1 MSNPLTG
8 PSMAGAVDL
17 SSLLNKNTPTP
28 PSANAQEAA
37 GGWVREADDQSIG
50 ALIELSKSVP
60 VIVEIYGGGST
71 PQLVSLI
78 EGYEGRL
85 VLGCVQAESA
95 PEFLRA
101 LQVQGYPVVVALVG
115 GQPIPLFQGIPQEAE
130 MTPVLD
136 QVLDVA
142 KKNGVIGVVPAE
154 GASPP
159 ADAEGEAPLPPL
171 HQEAFDALSAGDI
184 PGAKNAYERALKA
197 NPADSDAATG
207 LAHVEL
213 LERIQGVSPEEA
225 RGAAAQAPDS
235 VAEAMTV
242 ADLDMSG
249 GHVADACQRLLGLYG
264 GAEEDEREL
273 LRQRLLSY
281 FVIAGSSH
289 DDVKGARKTLT
300 SLMF

>member
-17 SSLLNKNTPTP
+17 SSLLNKDKPTP
-28 PSANAQEAA
+28 PGASSQETAE
-37 GGWVREADDQSIG
+37 GWVRHADDQSIG

-60 VIVEIYGGGST
+60 VIVEIYGGGAT

-78 EGYEGRL
+78 EGYQGRL

-115 GQPIPLFQGIPQEAE
+115 GQPIPLFQGIPEEAE

-142 KKNGVIGVVPAE
+142 KKNDVTGVMPAQE
-154 GASPP
+154 ASPP
-159 ADAEGEAPLPPL
+159 ADAEGEEPLPPL

-184 PGAKNAYERALKA
+184 PAAKSAYERALKVS
-197 NPADSDAATG
+197 PADSDAATG

-213 LERIQGVSPEEA
+213 LERIQGVSPEQA
-225 RGAAAQAPDS
+225 RSSAANAPDN
-235 VAEAMTV
+235 VAEAMMV

-264 GAEEDEREL
+264 GAEENEREL

-281 FVIAGSSH
+281 FVVAGLSH
-289 DDVKGARKTLT
+289 DDVKKARKTLT

>member
-17 SSLLNKNTPTP
+17 SSLLNKNKPTP
-28 PSANAQEAA
+28 PDASSQDPA
-37 GGWVREADDQSIG
+37 GGWVRKADDQSIG

-60 VIVEIYGGGST
+60 VIVEIYGGDSA
-71 PQLVSLI
+71 PQLVKLI
-78 EGYEGRL
+78 EGYQGRL

-101 LQVQGYPVVVALVG
+101 LQVQGYPAVVALVG

-136 QVLDVA
+136 QVLEVA
-142 KKNGVIGVVPAE
+142 KKNGVTGVVPSQE
-154 GASPP
+154 ELPP
-159 ADAEGEAPLPPL
+159 VDADGEEPLPPL

-184 PGAKNAYERALKA
+184 PAAKSAYERALKA
-197 NPADSDAATG
+197 SPADAAAATG

-213 LERIQGVSPEEA
+213 LERLQGVSPEQA
-225 RGAAAQAPDS
+225 RSAAANAPDS

-242 ADLDMSG
+242 ADLDLSG

-273 LRQRLLSY
+273 LRRRLLSY
-281 FVIAGSSH
+281 FVLAGSSH
-289 DDVKGARKTLT
+289 DDVTRARKTLT